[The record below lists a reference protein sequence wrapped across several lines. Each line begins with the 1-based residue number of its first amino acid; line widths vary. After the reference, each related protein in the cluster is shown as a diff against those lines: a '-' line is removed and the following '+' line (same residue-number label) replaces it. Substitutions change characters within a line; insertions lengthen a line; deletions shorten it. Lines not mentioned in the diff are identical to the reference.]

1 MVTSAVAHRARLGLR
16 LLATTLVVSALSA
29 CDALEGAAARVTD
42 RSTAF
47 AGLAVGASGADRTA
61 VLAAMGTPKDSVLAN
76 AAGYEIVVMTFEDC
90 KTYYAVTLYNN
101 RTWSKFAT
109 PRSLAN
115 NLTNR
120 KE

>member
-1 MVTSAVAHRARLGLR
+1 MAI
-16 LLATTLVVSALSA
+16 SALARRLPAAALLVTALAA
-29 CDALEGAAARVTD
+29 CDALDRAASRVTD

-76 AAGYEIVVMTFEDC
+76 AGGYEIVVMTFEDR
-90 KTYYAVTLYNN
+90 KSYYAVTLYNN
-101 RTWSKFAT
+101 RTWSKVAT
-109 PRSLAN
+109 PRALTN

-120 KE
+120 KD